1 MALIKCPECGHEVSD
16 KASSCPNCGYPLRS
30 AENPVLPDEPE
41 KPELAKEPSAETAT
55 ESVAES
61 IPHEAPAPA
70 KLPSDGENYMS
81 RGKKKDHSA
90 AAIIIAIIAIL
101 SVIAIVET
109 VTEQKEETARKAADR
124 AASAAAS
131 SSQTS
136 SSQSSSSASSYSS
149 SKYSEDD
156 IQSSVYLLAEE
167 CVKSHLKAPST
178 AEFCSMSECAFQ
190 KGEDG
195 VYMMTGTVDS
205 ENGYGAKLRETWGI
219 MAQVSGEKVSLVMLQ
234 IGDDTYFD

>member
-16 KASSCPNCGYPLRS
+16 KASSCPNCGYPLR
-30 AENPVLPDEPE
+30 
-41 KPELAKEPSAETAT
+41 TAT
-55 ESVAES
+55 SDESEKAEPFATDAS
-61 IPHEAPAPA
+61 EPVGVQT
-70 KLPSDGENYMS
+70 GENVS
-81 RGKKKDHSA
+81 TAKDQKKNDR
-90 AAIIIAIIAIL
+90 IT
-101 SVIAIVET
+101 AIVVSVMIFLIALAVINTKYGGLLRSSKKET
-109 VTEQKEETARKAADR
+109 SSSSSSSSTY
-124 AASAAAS
+124 SSSSSAS
-131 SSQTS
+131 SSKPSSSS

-149 SKYSEDD
+149 SKSSEDD
-156 IQSSVYLLAEE
+156 IQSSVYLLAKK

-205 ENGYGAKLRETWGI
+205 ENGYGSKLRETWGI
-219 MAQVSGEKVSLVMLQ
+219 MAQVDGDKVSLVMLQ

>member
-16 KASSCPNCGYPLRS
+16 KASSCPNCGYPLR
-30 AENPVLPDEPE
+30 
-41 KPELAKEPSAETAT
+41 TAT
-55 ESVAES
+55 SDESEKAEPFATDAS
-61 IPHEAPAPA
+61 EPVGVQT
-70 KLPSDGENYMS
+70 GENVS
-81 RGKKKDHSA
+81 TAKDQKKNDR
-90 AAIIIAIIAIL
+90 L
-101 SVIAIVET
+101 TAIVVSVMIFLIALAVINTKYGGLLRSSKKET
-109 VTEQKEETARKAADR
+109 
-124 AASAAAS
+124 S
-131 SSQTS
+131 SSSSSSS

-149 SKYSEDD
+149 SKSSEDD
-156 IQSSVYLLAEE
+156 IQSSVYLLAKK

-205 ENGYGAKLRETWGI
+205 ENGYGSKLRETWGI
-219 MAQVSGEKVSLVMLQ
+219 MAQVDGDKVSLVMLQ